1 MFKKYQRARE
11 QSEKREV
18 KKLLLVMY
26 MGYVRYKTSYLL
38 TQDKQVASLYA
49 ERVLNEMEDYICMSH
64 MRPYESVIE
73 FLKNVAYNIEDRH
86 ETYV

>member
-1 MFKKYQRARE
+1 MYKKYQRAKE
-11 QSEKREV
+11 REV
-18 KKLLLVMY
+18 EWWLLVFY
-26 MGYVRYKTSYLL
+26 MGYVRYKTLYLQ

-49 ERVLNEMEDYICMSH
+49 EHVLNDMKDYIHMSH
-64 MRPYESVIE
+64 MRPYESVVE

>member
-1 MFKKYQRARE
+1 MYTKFQKAKERE
-11 QSEKREV
+11 GDW
-18 KKLLLVMY
+18 LLLLFY
-26 MGYVRYKTSYLL
+26 MGYVRYKTLYLQ
-38 TQDKQVASLYA
+38 TQDKELASLYA
-49 ERVLNEMEDYICMSH
+49 EHVLNDVKDYIHMSH